1 MYEVIC
7 RVARMAEQLRLRW
20 SVAQQERQLWIE
32 NERYRDY
39 FTHTKVDTGRFQEV
53 QNTIQLKIDVCCT
66 LMRNQIAFNAT
77 HISYSRHRKVIVVW
91 ISIICKPF
99 VFCNLHL
106 NVHDYLIEVV
116 ASQHTCMSIRYLRT
130 STKEYAVAVMC
141 LIEHTIY

>member
-1 MYEVIC
+1 MTSEIKKKTMYGFTDNDTHSLS
-7 RVARMAEQLRLRW
+7 RVVVPATPYTSSL
-20 SVAQQERQLWIE
+20 S
-32 NERYRDY
+32 
-39 FTHTKVDTGRFQEV
+39 
-53 QNTIQLKIDVCCT
+53 T
-66 LMRNQIAFNAT
+66 L
-77 HISYSRHRKVIVVW
+77 ISYSRHRKVIVVW

-106 NVHDYLIEVV
+106 NVHDYLIKVV